1 MKNVGSAWKTNTWHC
16 LKDFL
21 INHVHSHIHAAVYKG
36 KKLSG
41 MKISSEL
48 FRYLSIGLHWLS
60 YLPYA
65 CVYNLSKYYFS
76 THFIIVFTISDLR
89 NVFSEYFS
97 RIWII
102 CQRHF
107 IVICYALLIMWHTHE
122 SKKKPSPQIGFS
134 LSILSGEL
142 FVPLFP
148 CIYYA
153 YYICLRMLTAKMVKQ
168 NVFAVIRLVFHK
180 IFFHFVC
187 CCL

>member
-65 CVYNLSKYYFS
+65 CVYNLSKYYFCS
-76 THFIIVFTISDLR
+76 NFTPPA
-89 NVFSEYFS
+89 F
-97 RIWII
+97 W
-102 CQRHF
+102 
-107 IVICYALLIMWHTHE
+107 
-122 SKKKPSPQIGFS
+122 FS
-134 LSILSGEL
+134 LEDKQIKLTTLSL
-142 FVPLFP
+142 
-148 CIYYA
+148 
-153 YYICLRMLTAKMVKQ
+153 
-168 NVFAVIRLVFHK
+168 
-180 IFFHFVC
+180 
-187 CCL
+187 

>member
-122 SKKKPSPQIGFS
+122 SKKKTQSTNRFFPFDPIRRIICPPFP
-134 LSILSGEL
+134 LHLLCLLYL
-142 FVPLFP
+142 F
-148 CIYYA
+148 A
-153 YYICLRMLTAKMVKQ
+153 
-168 NVFAVIRLVFHK
+168 NVN
-180 IFFHFVC
+180 C
-187 CCL
+187 